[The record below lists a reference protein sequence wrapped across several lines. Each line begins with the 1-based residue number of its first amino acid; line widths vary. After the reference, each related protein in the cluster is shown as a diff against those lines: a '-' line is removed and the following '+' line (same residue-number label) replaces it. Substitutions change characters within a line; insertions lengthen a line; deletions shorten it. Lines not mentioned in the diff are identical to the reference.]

1 MPRDNLDMPDDEAA
15 LDPMTALPNW
25 VKGETRLSSML
36 PYVSLVTDRT
46 IRTRGNE
53 LMQCIRLE
61 GVNSTTSDDAYLDR
75 IGGLLAGIVA
85 QVGTGFSFYLN
96 KVSKAVDVNLPPIPG
111 EGFAAAVDQRW
122 RGYLGQASLRDKTL
136 TLTILKRP
144 ETGSRI
150 PFGLGASKA
159 RLATDTTRRMRKLDE
174 VVGFLLSSFDALKP
188 RLLSAKTGEFL
199 EFLGS
204 LNTGEEHPLFPHSAL
219 GVIAEDVANTR
230 ITFRGTT
237 IELSDGAVGQKYGAI
252 FAVKNYPAK
261 TDSLMLDELNLPVDM
276 VVTHSFVPINSNIMA
291 GRIKRQLRLMQA
303 ANDGAVSLAQELE
316 LAQDD
321 LESKRLIF
329 GEHHMT
335 VAVYARSQA
344 ALDDIA
350 AEIRNISATSGINL
364 ISEAFGA
371 RAHFMAQH
379 PGNTGAR
386 SRKAAITNHNF
397 ADLATFH
404 RTPLGKSG
412 PAVPWGVP
420 ITLFPTPERS
430 GFRFN
435 FHEQGAPDREPTSGH
450 TLILGRPGSG
460 KSVLAAFLMTM
471 ARRTGARI
479 FVFDYRAGMEMAV
492 RALGGS
498 YSTVRAG
505 HPTGLNPLQTE
516 IDARGQ
522 AWLADW
528 LASLLERRDRPLT
541 PVQTNRLQEVVR
553 QNASAGNADLRNW
566 SDFASLLVSTDDD
579 GDLFERMQEWTPDG
593 RYGWI
598 FGANTQDTFNIGGR
612 GEADVAGF
620 DLTGILDSESERERM
635 AVLSYLFRRVERVIE
650 DRKPTIIVI
659 DEAWKALDNAYFA
672 ERLSNWLVTARKQN
686 AVVVMMTQYAS
697 QLERTRT
704 GKTIV
709 EAVPTQ
715 ILLPNI
721 RASAADYV
729 MLGLSEKELDVLLGI
744 GSASRLALVRDDRG
758 AVVIDADLSALGP
771 LVTILGGM
779 EKGETLVGA
788 DYRNRPNFWADFRR
802 AT

>member
-1 MPRDNLDMPDDEAA
+1 MPRDGVADDVADA
-15 LDPMTALPNW
+15 LDPLTALPAW
-25 VKGETRLSSML
+25 VMGEKRLSSML

-61 GVNSTTSDDAYLDR
+61 GVNSITSEDAHLDR

-85 QVGTGFSFYLN
+85 QVGTGFSFYLH
-96 KVSKAVDVNLPPIPG
+96 KVSKAVDVTLPPIPG
-111 EGFAAAVDQRW
+111 AGFAAAVDQRW
-122 RGYLGQASLRDKTL
+122 QAHLGWSGLRDKTL
-136 TLTILKRP
+136 TLTVLKRP
-144 ETGSRI
+144 ETGSRL
-150 PFGLGASKA
+150 PFGLSAGRA
-159 RLATDTTRRMRKLDE
+159 RHAADTTRRLRKLDE
-174 VVGFLLSSFDALKP
+174 VVGFLLSSFDELKP
-188 RLLSAKTGEFL
+188 RLLAASTGEL
-199 EFLGS
+199 LGFLGS
-204 LNTGEEHPLFPHSAL
+204 LNVGEEHPLYPRSRL

-230 ITFRGTT
+230 VTFRGTT
-237 IELSDGAVGQKYGAI
+237 IALSDGAVGDKLGTI

-276 VVTHSFVPINSNIMA
+276 VVTHSFVPINANIMA

-335 VAVYARSQA
+335 VAVYARTRGQ
-344 ALDDIA
+344 LDDIA

-404 RTPLGKSG
+404 RTPLGKIG
-412 PAVPWGVP
+412 REVPWGVP

-435 FHEQGAPDREPTSGH
+435 FHEEGAPDREPTGGH

-471 ARRTGARI
+471 ARRAGARL

-505 HPTGLNPLQTE
+505 RPTGLNPLQTE

-553 QNASAGNADLRNW
+553 QNASAGNAGLRNW

-579 GDLFERMQEWTPDG
+579 GDLFERMQEWTAEG

-598 FGANTQDTFNIGGR
+598 FGANANDTFQIGGSTD
-612 GEADVAGF
+612 ADVAGF

-715 ILLPNI
+715 VLLPNI
-721 RASAADYV
+721 RASAADYA
-729 MLGLSEKELDVLLGI
+729 MLGLSEKELDVLLGV

-779 EKGETLVGA
+779 EKGEALVGP
-788 DYRNRPNFWADFRR
+788 DYRDRPDFWRV
-802 AT
+802 T

>member
-1 MPRDNLDMPDDEAA
+1 MPRDGFAIEAADA
-15 LDPMTALPNW
+15 LDPLTALPAW
-25 VKGETRLSSML
+25 VKGEKRLSSML

-61 GVNSTTSDDAYLDR
+61 GVNSTTSEDAHLDR
-75 IGGLLAGIVA
+75 IGSLLAGIVA
-85 QVGTGFSFYLN
+85 QVGTGFSFYLH
-96 KVSKAVDVNLPPIPG
+96 KVSKAVDVTLPPIPG
-111 EGFAAAVDQRW
+111 EGFASAVDQRW
-122 RGYLGQASLRDKTL
+122 RTHLGRSGLRDKTI
-136 TLTILKRP
+136 TLSVLKRP
-144 ETGSRI
+144 ETGSRL
-150 PFGLGASKA
+150 PFGLGASRTRFA
-159 RLATDTTRRMRKLDE
+159 ADTTRRLRKLDE
-174 VVGFLLSSFDALKP
+174 VVGFLLSSFDELKP
-188 RLLSAKTGEFL
+188 SLLAASTGELFG
-199 EFLGS
+199 FLGS
-204 LNTGEEHPLFPHSAL
+204 LNTGEEHPLFPRSRL

-230 ITFRGTT
+230 VTFRGTT
-237 IELSDGAVGQKYGAI
+237 IVLSDGAVGEKVGAI

-276 VVTHSFVPINSNIMA
+276 VVTHSFVPINVNIMA

-350 AEIRNISATSGINL
+350 SEIRNISATSGINL

-404 RTPLGKSG
+404 RTPLGKTG
-412 PAVPWGVP
+412 PELPWGVP

-435 FHEQGAPDREPTSGH
+435 FHEQGAPDREPTGGH

-471 ARRTGARI
+471 ARRAGARL

-498 YSTVRAG
+498 YSTVQAG
-505 HPTGLNPLQTE
+505 RPTGLNPLQTE

-553 QNASAGNADLRNW
+553 QNASAGNAGLRNW

-579 GDLFERMQEWTPDG
+579 GDLFERMQEWTAEG

-598 FGANTQDTFNIGGR
+598 FGSNTEDTFSLDG
-612 GEADVAGF
+612 DVSGF

-715 ILLPNI
+715 VLLPNI
-721 RASAADYV
+721 RASAADYA
-729 MLGLSEKELDVLLGI
+729 MLGLSDKELDVLLGV

-779 EKGETLVGA
+779 EKGEALVGS
-788 DYRNRPNFWADFRR
+788 DYRERPNFWTDFWR

>member
-1 MPRDNLDMPDDEAA
+1 MPRDGVADDVADA
-15 LDPMTALPNW
+15 LDPLTALPAW
-25 VKGETRLSSML
+25 VKGEKRLSSML

-61 GVNSTTSDDAYLDR
+61 GVNSTTSEDAHLDR
-75 IGGLLAGIVA
+75 IGALLAGIVA
-85 QVGTGFSFYLN
+85 QVGTEFSFYLH
-96 KVSKAVDVNLPPIPG
+96 KVSKAVDLTLPPIPG
-111 EGFAAAVDQRW
+111 EGFAAAVDKRW
-122 RGYLGQASLRDKTL
+122 RAHLGQSGLRDKTL
-136 TLTILKRP
+136 TLTVLKRP
-144 ETGSRI
+144 ETGSRL
-150 PFGLGASKA
+150 PFGLGASRA
-159 RLATDTTRRMRKLDE
+159 RHAADTTRCLRKLDE
-174 VVGFLLSSFDALKP
+174 VVGFLLSSFDELKP
-188 RLLSAKTGEFL
+188 RLLAASSGEL
-199 EFLGS
+199 LGFLGS
-204 LNTGEEHPLFPHSAL
+204 LNTGEEHPLFPRSRL

-230 ITFRGTT
+230 VTFRGTT
-237 IELSDGAVGQKYGAI
+237 IVLSDGAVGDKLGAI

-276 VVTHSFVPINSNIMA
+276 VVTHSFVPINANIMA

-335 VAVYARSQA
+335 VAVYARTRGQ
-344 ALDDIA
+344 LDDIA

-404 RTPLGKSG
+404 RTPLGKIG
-412 PAVPWGVP
+412 REVPWGVP

-435 FHEQGAPDREPTSGH
+435 FHEQGAPDREPTGGH

-471 ARRTGARI
+471 ARRAGARL

-505 HPTGLNPLQTE
+505 RPRGLNPLQTE

-553 QNASAGNADLRNW
+553 QNASAGNAGLRNW

-579 GDLFERMQEWTPDG
+579 GDLFERMQEWTAEG

-598 FGANTQDTFNIGGR
+598 FGANANDTFQIGGSTD
-612 GEADVAGF
+612 ADVAGF

-715 ILLPNI
+715 VLLPNI
-721 RASAADYV
+721 RASAKDYA
-729 MLGLSEKELDVLLGI
+729 MLGLSEKELDVLLGV

-779 EKGETLVGA
+779 EKGEALVGPN
-788 DYRNRPNFWADFRR
+788 YRDRPDFWRV
-802 AT
+802 T

>member
-1 MPRDNLDMPDDEAA
+1 MPRDGLLDQVGQDEAGF
-15 LDPMTALPNW
+15 DPLTSLPTW
-25 VKGETRLSSML
+25 VKGEKRLSSML

-61 GVNSTTSDDAYLDR
+61 GVNSTTSEDAHLDR
-75 IGGLLAGIVA
+75 IGNLLAGIVA
-85 QVGTGFSFYLN
+85 QVGTGFSFYLH
-96 KVSKAVDVNLPPIPG
+96 KVSKAVDVTLPPIPG
-111 EGFAAAVDQRW
+111 EGFASAVDQRW
-122 RGYLGQASLRDKTL
+122 RTHLGRSGLRDKTI
-136 TLTILKRP
+136 TLSVLKRP
-144 ETGSRI
+144 ETGSRL
-150 PFGLGASKA
+150 PFGLGASRTRFA
-159 RLATDTTRRMRKLDE
+159 ADTTRRLRKLDE
-174 VVGFLLSSFDALKP
+174 VVGFLLSSFDELKP
-188 RLLSAKTGEFL
+188 SLLAASTGELFG
-199 EFLGS
+199 FLGS
-204 LNTGEEHPLFPHSAL
+204 LNTGEEHPLFPRSRL

-230 ITFRGTT
+230 VTFRGTT
-237 IELSDGAVGQKYGAI
+237 IVLSDGAVGEKVGAI

-276 VVTHSFVPINSNIMA
+276 VVTHSFVPINVNIMA

-350 AEIRNISATSGINL
+350 SEIRNISATSGINL

-404 RTPLGKSG
+404 RTPLGKTG
-412 PAVPWGVP
+412 PELPWGVP

-435 FHEQGAPDREPTSGH
+435 FHEQGAPDREPTGGH

-471 ARRTGARI
+471 ARRAGARL

-505 HPTGLNPLQTE
+505 RPTGLNPLQTE

-553 QNASAGNADLRNW
+553 QNASAGNAGLRNW

-579 GDLFERMQEWTPDG
+579 GDLFERMQEWTAEG

-598 FGANTQDTFNIGGR
+598 FGSNTEDTFSLDG
-612 GEADVAGF
+612 DVSGF

-715 ILLPNI
+715 VLLPNI
-721 RASAADYV
+721 RASAADYA
-729 MLGLSEKELDVLLGI
+729 MLGLSDKELDVLLGV

-779 EKGETLVGA
+779 EKGEDLVGA
-788 DYRNRPNFWADFRR
+788 DYRERPNFWADFWR